1 MVLVIFADN
10 VLKSR
15 AANYT
20 AAVKQPNSQK
30 EWEQML
36 LTDYEKRTGT
46 VINPAPTKVEGVIE
60 AVMAPILVSLFV

>member
-1 MVLVIFADN
+1 MVLVLLADS

-20 AAVKQPNSQK
+20 AAVKQSSSRK

-36 LTDYEKRTGT
+36 LADYEKRTGT
-46 VINPAPTKVEGVIE
+46 VINPAPTKVESVIE
-60 AVMAPILVSLFV
+60 VVMAPILVSLFV